1 MNPLKADYDSSAD
14 VLYLYKDRPVAST
27 TETDDD
33 GLLFRYSH
41 DDGSPSGVTVV
52 SYRRDWLAHRV
63 SLSTRVAE
71 FLGIDSGFV
80 ERVLSGIDVQEH
92 AK

>member
-1 MNPLKADYDSSAD
+1 MNPLKADYDSRAD
-14 VLYLYKDRPVAST
+14 VLYLHKHRPVAST
-27 TETDDD
+27 TETHDD
-33 GLLFRYSH
+33 GLLLRYSC

-71 FLGIDSGFV
+71 FLGIDSTLV
-80 ERVLSGIDVQEH
+80 ERVLSGLDVQAH